1 MNKYFFFYRNY
12 KKSNFKIFSENEKNL
27 GGLFQLVLKQKNYA
41 KKLKTIELGVE
52 EGKMETFESL
62 ELIAE
67 KFSQIIVLAL
77 KNNNA
82 LKA

>member
-1 MNKYFFFYRNY
+1 M
-12 KKSNFKIFSENEKNL
+12 
-27 GGLFQLVLKQKNYA
+27 FQLVLKQKNYA
-41 KKLKTIELGVE
+41 KKLKIIEFGVE

-77 KNNNA
+77 KNNIA
-82 LKA
+82 LYA

>member
-1 MNKYFFFYRNY
+1 MFFRNFFIF
-12 KKSNFKIFSENEKNL
+12 NFKIFRENEKNV

-41 KKLKTIELGVE
+41 KKQKTIDLGVE

-77 KNNNA
+77 KNNISLFA
-82 LKA
+82 

>member
-1 MNKYFFFYRNY
+1 M
-12 KKSNFKIFSENEKNL
+12 
-27 GGLFQLVLKQKNYA
+27 LKQKNYA
-41 KKLKTIELGVE
+41 KKLKTIEFGVE

-77 KNNNA
+77 KNNIA
-82 LKA
+82 LCA

>member
-1 MNKYFFFYRNY
+1 M
-12 KKSNFKIFSENEKNL
+12 
-27 GGLFQLVLKQKNYA
+27 LKQKNYA
-41 KKLKTIELGVE
+41 KKQKTIDLGVE

-77 KNNNA
+77 KNNISLFA
-82 LKA
+82 